1 MARAQRTSRILDKGQ
16 VQLLKFRSVD
26 SRMDFGN
33 GRNLEILS
41 QQIGELNASLIE
53 YNNKIAELNAAKL
66 RIDEKEKTMGN
77 LLDQLMNGVCG
88 KYGNDSREYEM
99 AGGIR
104 KSDRVRKSSQGRA
117 KSSLAKLTNGV
128 NN

>member
-1 MARAQRTSRILDKGQ
+1 MARAQRTSRVLDKGQ
-16 VQLLKFRSVD
+16 IQLLKFRSVD
-26 SRMDFGN
+26 PRMDFGN
-33 GRNLEILS
+33 DRNLEVLS
-41 QQIGELNASLIE
+41 QQITELNASLID
-53 YNNKIAELNAAKL
+53 YNNTIAELNAAKL
-66 RIDEKEKTMGN
+66 RIDEMEKTMGN

-117 KSSLAKLTNGV
+117 KSNLAKLTNV
-128 NN
+128 VDS